1 MYFYQFSIN
10 LKLLLI
16 GELLVKD
23 AALFASLTFSRA
35 HEYEADLEGWQ
46 ALVSS
51 AGYNPMGM
59 ITVFEKLLQLEPI
72 GSNGRT
78 HWDQTHP
85 GTKDRIDKL
94 LQICG
99 NKCSNRTRAYV
110 KESNRRQ
117 PNAEL

>member
-35 HEYEADLEGWQ
+35 HEYQADLEGWQ
-46 ALVSS
+46 ALVKS

-59 ITVFEKLLQLEPI
+59 ISVFETLKQLLRCCEKYGALVKLFF
-72 GSNGRT
+72 
-78 HWDQTHP
+78 HF
-85 GTKDRIDKL
+85 
-94 LQICG
+94 C
-99 NKCSNRTRAYV
+99 CF
-110 KESNRRQ
+110 
-117 PNAEL
+117 